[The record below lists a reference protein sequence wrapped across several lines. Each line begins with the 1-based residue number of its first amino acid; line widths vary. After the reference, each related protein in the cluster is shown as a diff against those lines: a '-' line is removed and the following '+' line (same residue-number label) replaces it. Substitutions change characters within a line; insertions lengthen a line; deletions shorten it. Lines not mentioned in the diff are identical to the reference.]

1 MNGIIVAIDGPA
13 ASGKS
18 TTARRVAERLGYS
31 HLNSGLLYR
40 TVAWLGLRDG
50 WVADED
56 RFAVELSNTRLTM
69 ERRPPSFVVRAN
81 GEIPGEALSAPQT
94 AICASLVAA
103 RLDVRARVLEVL
115 RAAGQAGGVACDG
128 RDIGTVVFPDAALKV
143 FLVASVEERA
153 RRRVSEHGITP
164 DRQRL
169 ELEIRRLEERDARDS
184 DRAHAP
190 LVRAPD
196 AIEIDTTRLTP
207 DEVVDQIVALA
218 VERGARTVDD
228 ICDSV

>member
-1 MNGIIVAIDGPA
+1 VNGIIIAIDGPA

-18 TTARRVAERLGYS
+18 TTARRVADRLGYS

-40 TVAWLGLRDG
+40 TIAWLGLRDG
-50 WVADED
+50 WIEDSD
-56 RFAVELSNTRLTM
+56 RFSVELAAISIAM
-69 ERRPPSFVVRAN
+69 ERHPSGFVIRAN
-81 GEIPGEALSAPQT
+81 GEIPGETLTAAQT
-94 AICASLVAA
+94 AIRASLVAA
-103 RLDVRARVLEVL
+103 RLDVRERVLEVL
-115 RAAGQAGGVACDG
+115 RSAGMEGGVACDG
-128 RDIGTVVFPDAALKV
+128 RDIGTVVFPSAALKV

-153 RRRVSEHGITP
+153 RRRASEHGIEP

-169 ELEIRRLEERDARDS
+169 ELEVSRLRERDARDS
-184 DRAHAP
+184 ARDHAP

-207 DEVVDQIVALA
+207 DEVVDLIVGLA

-228 ICDSV
+228 ICDFV

>member
-18 TTARRVAERLGYS
+18 TTARSVAERLGYS

-50 WVADED
+50 WIADED
-56 RFAVELSNTRLTM
+56 RFTAEFSNTRIAM
-69 ERRPPSFVVRAN
+69 ERRPPTFVVRAN
-81 GEIPGEALSAPQT
+81 GEIPGDTLTAPQT
-94 AICASLVAA
+94 AICASRVAA
-103 RLDVRARVLEVL
+103 RLDVRERVLEVL
-115 RAAGQAGGVACDG
+115 RSAGKAGGVACDG
-128 RDIGTVVFPDAALKV
+128 RDIGTIVFPGAPLKV

-153 RRRVSEHGITP
+153 RRRVSEHGIAA

-169 ELEIRRLEERDARDS
+169 ELEMRRLEERDARDS
-184 DRAHAP
+184 DRDHAP

-207 DEVVDQIVALA
+207 GEVVDQIVELA
-218 VERGARTVDD
+218 VARGA
-228 ICDSV
+228 

>member
-56 RFAVELSNTRLTM
+56 RFAVELSNTRLEM

-81 GEIPGEALSAPQT
+81 GEIPGETLSAPQT
-94 AICASLVAA
+94 AISASLVAA
-103 RLDVRARVLEVL
+103 RLDVRERVLEVL
-115 RAAGQAGGVACDG
+115 RAAGKAGGVACDG
-128 RDIGTVVFPDAALKV
+128 RDIGTVVFPGAALKV

-207 DEVVDQIVALA
+207 DEVVDQIVELA